1 MRPEKEEKWR
11 IAPFEITEAHRR
23 FGIDLNNSTMDALDA
38 GLVTPESGEAYI
50 HAAHASCYHW
60 MQVGT
65 VANHARG
72 EFAVASVYA
81 AAGLG
86 EAALRH
92 ARRCLD
98 LIEENP
104 DQVED
109 WDYAFA
115 WDALARAY
123 AASGEEG
130 MAREAMARARSA
142 GDSIADEEDRGF
154 FLTWFAGG
162 NWHGL

>member
-1 MRPEKEEKWR
+1 MAE
-11 IAPFEITEAHRR
+11 APFEVDKAHRW

-38 GLVTPESGEAYI
+38 GLVTPETCEPYI
-50 HAAHASCYHW
+50 HAVHASCYHW

-92 ARRCLD
+92 ARRCLG
-98 LIEENP
+98 LIESNP
-104 DQVED
+104 DKVED
-109 WDYAFA
+109 WDKAFA
-115 WDALARAY
+115 IDSLARAY
-123 AASGEEG
+123 AAAGDMEA
-130 MAREAMARARSA
+130 AREAKSRAQAA
-142 GDSIADEEDRGF
+142 GEAIFDEEDRDI
-154 FLTWFAGG
+154 FLRWFRSG

>member
-1 MRPEKEEKWR
+1 MAE
-11 IAPFEITEAHRR
+11 APFEVDKAHRW

-38 GLVTPESGEAYI
+38 GLVTPTSCEPYI
-50 HAAHASCYHW
+50 HAVHASCYHW

-98 LIEENP
+98 LIEANP
-104 DQVED
+104 DATED
-109 WDYAFA
+109 WDTAFGY
-115 WDALARAY
+115 DALARAY
-123 AASGEEG
+123 AAGG
-130 MAREAMARARSA
+130 DMAAAREAREQAQAA
-142 GDSIADEEDRGF
+142 GEAIADEEDRNI
-154 FLTWFAGG
+154 FLSWFEGG

>member
-1 MRPEKEEKWR
+1 MAE
-11 IAPFEITEAHRR
+11 APFEVDKAHRW
-23 FGIDLNNSTMDALDA
+23 FGIDLNNSTMDALEA
-38 GLVTPESGEAYI
+38 GLVTPASREPYI

-72 EFAVASVYA
+72 EFVVASVYA

-92 ARRCLD
+92 ARRCLE
-98 LIEENP
+98 LIKANS
-104 DQVED
+104 DQMED

-115 WDALARAY
+115 YDALARAY
-123 AASGEEG
+123 AAAGEMDAARKAKGQAQGAGDAIGDAEDRKIFLSWFRSGE
-130 MAREAMARARSA
+130 
-142 GDSIADEEDRGF
+142 
-154 FLTWFAGG
+154 
-162 NWHGL
+162 WHGL

>member
-1 MRPEKEEKWR
+1 MAE
-11 IAPFEITEAHRR
+11 APFEVDKAHRW

-38 GLVTPESGEAYI
+38 GLVTPESCEPYI

-65 VANHARG
+65 VANHGRG

-92 ARRCLD
+92 ARRYLA
-98 LIEENP
+98 LIEANP
-104 DQVED
+104 DELED
-109 WDYAFA
+109 WDKAFA
-115 WDALARAY
+115 YDALARAY
-123 AASGEEG
+123 ATAGDAAA
-130 MAREAMARARSA
+130 AREARNQAQAA
-142 GDSIADEEDRGF
+142 GDAIADKEDREA
-154 FLTWFAGG
+154 FLNWFKGG

>member
-1 MRPEKEEKWR
+1 MAE
-11 IAPFEITEAHRR
+11 APFEVDKAHRW

-38 GLVTPESGEAYI
+38 GLITPESCEPYI
-50 HAAHASCYHW
+50 HAVHASCYHW

-92 ARRCLD
+92 ARRCLE
-98 LIEENP
+98 LIEGNP
-104 DQVED
+104 DEVED
-109 WDYAFA
+109 WDKAFA
-115 WDALARAY
+115 YDSLARSY
-123 AASGEEG
+123 AAGG
-130 MAREAMARARSA
+130 DTAAARETRKQAQAA
-142 GDSIADEEDRGF
+142 GEAIADDEDREV
-154 FLTWFAGG
+154 FLNWFKGG

>member
-1 MRPEKEEKWR
+1 MAE
-11 IAPFEITEAHRR
+11 APFEVDKAHRW
-23 FGIDLNNSTMDALDA
+23 FGIELNNNTMDALDA
-38 GLVTPESGEAYI
+38 GLITPDSCEPYI
-50 HAAHASCYHW
+50 HAVHASCYHW

-92 ARRCLD
+92 ARRCLE
-98 LIEENP
+98 LVEGNP
-104 DQVED
+104 DEVED
-109 WDYAFA
+109 WDKAFA
-115 WDALARAY
+115 YDSLARAY
-123 AASGEEG
+123 AASGDVAA
-130 MAREAMARARSA
+130 ARETREQAQAT
-142 GDSIADEEDRGF
+142 GEDIADEEDREV
-154 FLTWFAGG
+154 FLNWFKGG

>member
-1 MRPEKEEKWR
+1 MAE
-11 IAPFEITEAHRR
+11 ASFEVDKAHRW
-23 FGIDLNNSTMDALDA
+23 FGIDLNNSTMNALDA
-38 GLVTPESGEAYI
+38 GLITPESCEPYI
-50 HAAHASCYHW
+50 HAVHASCYHW

-81 AAGLG
+81 ASGLG

-98 LIEENP
+98 LIEANA
-104 DQVED
+104 DVMED
-109 WDYAFA
+109 WDRAFGY
-115 WDALARAY
+115 DALARAY
-123 AASGEEG
+123 AADGDVAA
-130 MAREAMARARSA
+130 AREARGQAQSA
-142 GDSIADEEDRGF
+142 GEAIADEEDKGM
-154 FLTWFAGG
+154 FLSWFEGG

>member
-1 MRPEKEEKWR
+1 MAE
-11 IAPFEITEAHRR
+11 APFEVDKAHRW

-38 GLVTPESGEAYI
+38 GLITPDSCEPYI
-50 HAAHASCYHW
+50 HAVHASCYHW

-92 ARRCLD
+92 ARRCLE
-98 LIEENP
+98 LIEGNP
-104 DQVED
+104 DEVED
-109 WDYAFA
+109 WDKAFA
-115 WDALARAY
+115 YDSLARAY
-123 AASGEEG
+123 AAGGDTAAARKTRGQAKAAGE
-130 MAREAMARARSA
+130 A
-142 GDSIADEEDRGF
+142 IADEEDREV
-154 FLTWFAGG
+154 FLNWFKGG

>member
-1 MRPEKEEKWR
+1 MRE
-11 IAPFEITEAHRR
+11 APFDVAKAHRW

-38 GLVTPESGEAYI
+38 GLVTQETCEPYI

-72 EFAVASVYA
+72 EFVVASVYA

-92 ARRCLD
+92 ARRCLE
-98 LIEENP
+98 LIKANS
-104 DQVED
+104 DQMED

-115 WDALARAY
+115 YDALARAY
-123 AASGEEG
+123 AAAGEMDAARKTKGQAQGAGDAIADAEDRKIFLSWFRSGE
-130 MAREAMARARSA
+130 
-142 GDSIADEEDRGF
+142 
-154 FLTWFAGG
+154 
-162 NWHGL
+162 WHGL

>member
-1 MRPEKEEKWR
+1 MAE
-11 IAPFEITEAHRR
+11 APFDLSKAHRW

-38 GLVTPESGEAYI
+38 GLVTPETAEPYI

-65 VANHARG
+65 VANHGRG

-92 ARRCLD
+92 ARRYLELAQASPD
-98 LIEENP
+98 RWPTGTLPSPMMPWPAPTPPPGRRTRRAGQEIRRRLPLMPLPMRKIEMS
-104 DQVED
+104 
-109 WDYAFA
+109 F
-115 WDALARAY
+115 
-123 AASGEEG
+123 
-130 MAREAMARARSA
+130 
-142 GDSIADEEDRGF
+142 
-154 FLTWFAGG
+154 
-162 NWHGL
+162 

>member
-1 MRPEKEEKWR
+1 VAE
-11 IAPFEITEAHRR
+11 APFEVDKAHRW
-23 FGIDLNNSTMDALDA
+23 FGIDLNNSMMDALDA
-38 GLVTPESGEAYI
+38 GLVTPETCEPYI
-50 HAAHASCYHW
+50 HAVHASCYHW

-92 ARRCLD
+92 ARRSLD
-98 LIEENP
+98 LIERNP
-104 DQVED
+104 DEVED
-109 WDYAFA
+109 WDKAFA
-115 WDALARAY
+115 IDSLARAY
-123 AASGEEG
+123 AAAGDTEA
-130 MAREAMARARSA
+130 AREAKGRAQAA
-142 GDSIADEEDRGF
+142 GEAILDEEDRDI
-154 FLTWFAGG
+154 FLNWFRSG